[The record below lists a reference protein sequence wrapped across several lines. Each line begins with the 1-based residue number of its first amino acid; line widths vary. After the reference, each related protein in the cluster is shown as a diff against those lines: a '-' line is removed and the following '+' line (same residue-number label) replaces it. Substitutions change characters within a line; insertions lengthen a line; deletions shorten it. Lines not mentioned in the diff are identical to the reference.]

1 MFIPIF
7 PFSKSWTLKVGSDS
21 YKMSPEGIKFLDA
34 MYGKKSMPW
43 YAFAGP
49 ILVFAFMLFGFVAD
63 STKSTRQA
71 FASKI
76 EASNKASKFEDNVE
90 ATLAKISAP
99 ATNDY
104 YELTEN
110 GVNTFYKVSTF
121 TQDSITF
128 MVPSKNE
135 ANRWYKRSTKILFFE
150 KPEVAFESRTI
161 AKKDLEKAL
170 NKVQNAINFRG
181 VALTDLSIVLQTVD
195 RVDRSFIDNELVRI
209 KKEQEIK
216 VAFNQF
222 LVGTNLDSAVLSL
235 DEASANYFEK
245 VLTLAKEDDIA
256 KIKTF
261 VKQSKHPS
269 VTYKYMLYTKY
280 VYLKSMNKAKEE
292 VSKADEF
299 KEHVFFLKLVE
310 QGLWSLRLEAE
321 AKKTLNNGRISF
333 RGDNHASISVMTYS
347 NMLTKSVPIH
357 FTVNFNKQ
365 EGQWKINV
373 PSTFAYTEKQIER
386 AAMSESSKKKYR
398 FSLIEEVEK
407 MDVAIRI
414 SPDWFF

>member
-1 MFIPIF
+1 
-7 PFSKSWTLKVGSDS
+7 
-21 YKMSPEGIKFLDA
+21 
-34 MYGKKSMPW
+34 
-43 YAFAGP
+43 
-49 ILVFAFMLFGFVAD
+49 
-63 STKSTRQA
+63 
-71 FASKI
+71 
-76 EASNKASKFEDNVE
+76 
-90 ATLAKISAP
+90 
-99 ATNDY
+99 
-104 YELTEN
+104 
-110 GVNTFYKVSTF
+110 
-121 TQDSITF
+121 

>member
-1 MFIPIF
+1 
-7 PFSKSWTLKVGSDS
+7 
-21 YKMSPEGIKFLDA
+21 
-34 MYGKKSMPW
+34 
-43 YAFAGP
+43 
-49 ILVFAFMLFGFVAD
+49 
-63 STKSTRQA
+63 
-71 FASKI
+71 
-76 EASNKASKFEDNVE
+76 
-90 ATLAKISAP
+90 
-99 ATNDY
+99 
-104 YELTEN
+104 LTEN

-280 VYLKSMNKAKEE
+280 VYLKST
-292 VSKADEF
+292 
-299 KEHVFFLKLVE
+299 
-310 QGLWSLRLEAE
+310 E

-333 RGDNHASISVMTYS
+333 RGDNHASISVMIYS